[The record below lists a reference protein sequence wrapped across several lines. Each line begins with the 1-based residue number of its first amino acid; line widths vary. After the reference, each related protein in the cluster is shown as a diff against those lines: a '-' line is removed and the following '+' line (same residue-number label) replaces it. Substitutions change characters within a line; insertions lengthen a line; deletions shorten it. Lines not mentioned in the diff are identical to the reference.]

1 MCMNVVKG
9 TGIATAGYAGKK
21 YGIAAG
27 AAVMEE
33 WCLCCLCGKYGEVT
47 LNVDGDDA

>member
-1 MCMNVVKG
+1 MNAVNG

-27 AAVMEE
+27 AGPME
-33 WCLCCLCGKYGEVT
+33 G
-47 LNVDGDDA
+47 